1 VRAPRGRRPALPS
14 LPVLPR
20 PVKRALAAAF
30 VLALAGAIVV
40 TLLRLDWHPV
50 GVLFARRGAG
60 QISLLLGGAL
70 LASTA
75 GLSFGFLAWRVVLLG
90 IGPPVSEPQVVRIF
104 FVAFLSKYVPGKVPG
119 IIASTKVAAAGGVT
133 FGRLMSAA
141 ALSMSL
147 VLLSGFTVGLLAG
160 VQMMGARAAWL
171 AGAAVLIVVVLARPH
186 LVNRGAALLL
196 RVLRRPAAATSASA
210 RGVRLA
216 VGWQSLSWVVTG
228 LHLWP
233 LAIAMGAPPAR
244 SLALCVGAFTLAT
257 SLGIAAVFIPD
268 GIGVREAVL
277 TAALAV
283 VLPAPAAAVVALASR
298 LVSTVSEV
306 LLGATALAVAEFLI
320 RRKPARPPDRAGGTD
335 QTGRTEP
342 TRPTDPKEGTQHVGP
357 PAAGLG
363 HRAELQ
369 LRADARPVPGRA
381 GAADLPEHRGDRR

>member
-1 VRAPRGRRPALPS
+1 MRAPGLPRPPR
-14 LPVLPR
+14 LPR
-20 PVKRALAAAF
+20 PVRRALVAAF
-30 VLALAGAIVV
+30 VLAVAGAIAL
-40 TLLRLDWHPV
+40 TLLRLDWRPV

-60 QISLLLGGAL
+60 QLGLLLGGAL

-75 GLSFGFLAWRVVLLG
+75 GLSFGFLAWRVVLLE

-171 AGAAVLIVVVLARPH
+171 VGAAVLIVVVLARPH
-186 LVNRGAALLL
+186 LVNKGAGLLL
-196 RVLRRPAAATSASA
+196 RLLRRPTAARSASA

-216 VGWQSLSWVVTG
+216 VGWQSLSWAVTG

-233 LAIAMGAPPAR
+233 LAIAMGASPAR

-320 RRKPARPPDRAGGTD
+320 RRRPGSPADRTHP
-335 QTGRTEP
+335 EP
-342 TRPTDPKEGTQHVGP
+342 IRPTDPKEGAQHVGP